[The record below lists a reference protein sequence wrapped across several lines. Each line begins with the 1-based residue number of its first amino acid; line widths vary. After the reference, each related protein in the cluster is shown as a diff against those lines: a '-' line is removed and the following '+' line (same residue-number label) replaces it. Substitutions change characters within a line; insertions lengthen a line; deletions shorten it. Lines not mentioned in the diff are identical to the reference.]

1 MKVHFNTTEK
11 KTILVTGCAGF
22 IGSHLCEKLLTL
34 DYNVVGIDNFD
45 PFYSIDLKMENMAGF
60 KNNKSFKFYQ
70 LDLCQNA
77 SLNVINENIS
87 LVVHL
92 AGKAGVR
99 PSIEDPQGYIDS
111 NISATRN
118 LLDFMR
124 IKNINKMAF
133 ASSSSVYG
141 NNKAVPF
148 TEDQNVDHVISPYA
162 FSKKACEILNHSY
175 HHLYN
180 LDIVNMRFFTVFGPR
195 QRPDLA
201 INKFVKLIHNNEP
214 IPMFGDGSTARDY
227 TFVDDTVDGIVKTCE
242 YLFANHSVF
251 NTINLGNSYPIQL
264 STMIEVIA
272 KNCAVTPI
280 INQLP
285 MQAGDVEQTYADI
298 SKARDLIGY
307 SPKVPFEEGIDI
319 FINWFKNKESAVIS
333 AKI

>member
-1 MKVHFNTTEK
+1 MKVHFNTIEK

-22 IGSHLCEKLLTL
+22 IGSHLCEKLVTL

-201 INKFVKLIHNNEP
+201 IHKFLKLMMNEEA
-214 IPMFGDGSTARDY
+214 IPVFGDGSTARDY
-227 TFVDDTVDGIVKTCE
+227 TYVEDTVNGILKTCK
-242 YLFANHSVF
+242 YLYSNTDVF
-251 NTINLGNSYPIQL
+251 EIINLGNSYPIRL
-264 STMIEVIA
+264 NEMIETIA
-272 KNCAVTPI
+272 KTSGITPK
-280 INQLP
+280 INRLP
-285 MQAGDVEQTYADI
+285 LQTGDVDQTYADI
-298 SKARDLIGY
+298 TKARKLVGY
-307 SPKVPFEEGIDI
+307 DPKISFEEGIKR
-319 FINWFKNKESAVIS
+319 FVKWFKNINVKDIVA
-333 AKI
+333 